1 MDFELIYLWVGCPQL
16 ITISLKGTNLLRNEQ
31 ADPKHFVSV
40 AQWRSTE
47 PGQEGWELKATA
59 NPRGKGRAKAQPF
72 PPGLRDRVQSFG
84 LCLGVG
90 DSAVKTC
97 ISCSQTTVAM
107 SDLNMAFRLVPP
119 HIDKFVLNKG
129 FPLSLQKWPLKPTLH
144 TKRFK
149 IHCIRTMGY
158 FSATPW
164 LHCCAPTV
172 LCYVSLSASHSSYVK
187 AT

>member
-1 MDFELIYLWVGCPQL
+1 MKKHWAWTGRLGAE
-16 ITISLKGTNLLRNEQ
+16 SHRKSKGKRQ
-31 ADPKHFVSV
+31 S
-40 AQWRSTE
+40 
-47 PGQEGWELKATA
+47 
-59 NPRGKGRAKAQPF
+59 KGRAQPF

-129 FPLSLQKWPLKPTLH
+129 FPPSLQKWPLKPTLH

-149 IHCIRTMGY
+149 IHCIHTMGY